1 MKMAWKDEFSFIA
14 PVGVEHEVQGKLLK
28 FYPISVK
35 TAFAVKGVAAALVRA
50 LSTILKKHE
59 TDCSQKT
66 KLDRDGKMQEVQSEA
81 IDKNLAEL
89 RTKERE
95 RALEEAIQALLNGDN
110 SLVIGRM
117 LVDSLRDV
125 PGRDKMTSDQIK
137 AFVDE
142 LPLPALVEMLV
153 GLAKGNKAVFGPL
166 VEKAEGLLKK
176 GLAAVAGNEE
186 ATPATTGEDSKTQS

>member
-1 MKMAWKDEFSFIA
+1 MAWKDEFSFIS
-14 PVGVEHEVQGKLLK
+14 PEGVEHKVQDKVLK

-35 TAFAVKGVAAALVRA
+35 TAFAVKGVAATLVRA

-59 TDCSQKT
+59 TDCAQKT
-66 KLDRDGKMQEVQSEA
+66 RLDKDGKMQEVQSEA
-81 IDKNLAEL
+81 IDKSLAEL

-95 RALEEAIQALLNGDN
+95 KALEEAIQALLNGDN
-110 SLVIGRM
+110 SLVIGKM

-137 AFVDE
+137 AFVDD
-142 LPLPALVEMLV
+142 LPLPALVDMLV

-166 VEKAEGLLKK
+166 VGKAEGLLKR
-176 GLAAVAGNEE
+176 GLAAVAGDEE
-186 ATPATTGEDSKTQS
+186 KTTVSETTGEGSKTQS